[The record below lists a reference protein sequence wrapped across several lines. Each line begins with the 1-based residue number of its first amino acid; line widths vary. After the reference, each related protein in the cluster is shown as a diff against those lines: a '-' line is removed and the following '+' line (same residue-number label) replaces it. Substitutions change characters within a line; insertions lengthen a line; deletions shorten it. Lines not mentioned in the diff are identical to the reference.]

1 MDVQKI
7 FEYARQREIEGKK
20 FFEDNAGRFGH
31 AAVVGVFKNLA
42 QEEQKHIEF
51 IENQLKA
58 LNRETTGGP
67 GENLEAADFFQH
79 AAELEK
85 IDQTVLESFVP
96 ALPVLRMAYLIE
108 RDFVE
113 FYETAAGRTEGKPRE
128 ALTMLASWERGH
140 EKLFKTLHD
149 RTFEEYAHM
158 PWGG

>member
-1 MDVQKI
+1 MDIKKI
-7 FEYARQREIEGKK
+7 FQYALEREIEGKK

-42 QEEQKHIEF
+42 AEEKKHIAF
-51 IENQLKA
+51 IEAQLKA
-58 LNRETTGGP
+58 LSGDQGG
-67 GENLEAADFFQH
+67 GVTEDLGATDFFQH
-79 AAELEK
+79 GAALEK

-108 RDFVE
+108 RDFAE
-113 FYETAAGRTEGKPRE
+113 FYEMAAGRTEGKPRE
-128 ALTMLASWERGH
+128 ALTMLAAWERGH

-149 RTFEEYAHM
+149 RAFEEYAHM